1 MQIRLLEDGSQQE
14 VALFSGPGTRCKRY
28 WIQNPELMQETI
40 TLFGRTDYPAWVQLV
55 IATGMVA
62 AKTQRRNDKGVHSS
76 FY

>member
-14 VALFSGPGTRCKRY
+14 LALFRGPGTKCKSY
-28 WIQNPELMQETI
+28 WIQNPELLQETI

-62 AKTQRRNDKGVHSS
+62 AKTQRRNDKGFRSS
-76 FY
+76 LY